1 MKLYGIYSEES
12 IVYHLAETDDDPLM
26 ELMTG
31 LEANCGRPMMQL
43 FQPHRDSILSGVKE
57 SVEQAVERG
66 LVCGRCLAKS

>member
-1 MKLYGIYSEES
+1 MKLYGIYSEAS
-12 IVYHLAETDDDPLM
+12 TVYHMTETDDDPLM

-43 FQPHRDSILSGVKE
+43 FKPSQDSILSEEE

-66 LVCGRCLAKS
+66 LICGRCLAKA